1 MGLFSDC
8 EEMAMTVHNTDVAK
22 IREAITSA
30 LVRGG
35 FTSITRGENS
45 IKAKYQTFTIYG
57 NIDVQVEIGE
67 DTSLIKYVISARKDN
82 IYAKF
87 TPPIP
92 VINDRF
98 ISNFQI
104 EEERKIINRS
114 FNFCPFCGNAL
125 VEGAKFCSKCGSK
138 IQ

>member
-1 MGLFSDC
+1 MGFFSDC
-8 EEMAMTVHNTDVAK
+8 EEMTMTVHNTDVVK

-35 FTSITRGENS
+35 FTSVTRGGNS

-57 NIDVQVEIGE
+57 NIEIQVEIGE
-67 DTSLIKYVISARKDN
+67 YTSLIKYVISARKDN

-92 VINDRF
+92 VINEHF
-98 ISNFQI
+98 INNFQI
-104 EEERKIINRS
+104 EEERKIITGN